1 MNDLSTFLS
10 YTALFLIVKWTLSWD
25 NFSTLSMF
33 GEAFICQNQPVGLGF
48 FFFWLGV
55 ALLVISHLLLHI
67 SLMYV
72 YLNYSLQ
79 LQKYILPM

>member
-48 FFFWLGV
+48 FF
-55 ALLVISHLLLHI
+55 LVGGSIISYFPSSAPH
-67 SLMYV
+67 
-72 YLNYSLQ
+72 
-79 LQKYILPM
+79 

>member
-48 FFFWLGV
+48 FFFFGWG
-55 ALLVISHLLLHI
+55 
-67 SLMYV
+67 
-72 YLNYSLQ
+72 
-79 LQKYILPM
+79 

>member
-10 YTALFLIVKWTLSWD
+10 YTALFLIVKWTLSQD

-33 GEAFICQNQPVGLGF
+33 GEAFICQNQPVGLG